1 MPPPLPTAALRLPKP
16 PTLLNPVATHRRQF
30 HATPPAHG
38 LRNRLKNAGPA
49 RTFEKR
55 VPRSQAVPA
64 SAAEAAERIGKRI
77 PKEQLTGREWMIRDA
92 TRREEQRAPS
102 VLKTVVTES
111 MLEQQLSNTPLI
123 SGSFRGLSDRR
134 GVGWC

>member
-1 MPPPLPTAALRLPKP
+1 
-16 PTLLNPVATHRRQF
+16 
-30 HATPPAHG
+30 
-38 LRNRLKNAGPA
+38 
-49 RTFEKR
+49 
-55 VPRSQAVPA
+55 
-64 SAAEAAERIGKRI
+64 
-77 PKEQLTGREWMIRDA
+77 MIRDA